1 MNNILEHVSAHDKGT
16 QAIIVA
22 KVVDQNGTDFANE
35 VTKNSREIQNDLK
48 MTPFETASM
57 LAGAGLPD
65 NGGIKLRTAM
75 NKTKGWNVLASHKK
89 VLMVRQNVLPFG
101 KDAWKFETHN
111 LYKNKQGNNKRLQK
125 QTMVAIVKD
134 LHSYIQ
140 LHANSESDMLNEEA
154 KELPIV

>member
-1 MNNILEHVSAHDKGT
+1 MSLRGLGYHATNVNNILEHVSAHDKET

-22 KVVDQNGTDFANE
+22 KVVDQNGKDFANE

-75 NKTKGWNVLASHKK
+75 NKRDGWNVRGHT
-89 VLMVRQNVLPFG
+89 G
-101 KDAWKFETHN
+101 
-111 LYKNKQGNNKRLQK
+111 
-125 QTMVAIVKD
+125 
-134 LHSYIQ
+134 
-140 LHANSESDMLNEEA
+140 
-154 KELPIV
+154 

>member
-1 MNNILEHVSAHDKGT
+1 MSAHDKGT
-16 QAIIVA
+16 QAIIMA
-22 KVVDQNGTDFANE
+22 KVVDQNGKDFANE

>member
-1 MNNILEHVSAHDKGT
+1 MSSRGLRYHATNVNNILEHVSAHDKET

-22 KVVDQNGTDFANE
+22 KVVDQNGKDFANE

-140 LHANSESDMLNEEA
+140 LHAG
-154 KELPIV
+154 